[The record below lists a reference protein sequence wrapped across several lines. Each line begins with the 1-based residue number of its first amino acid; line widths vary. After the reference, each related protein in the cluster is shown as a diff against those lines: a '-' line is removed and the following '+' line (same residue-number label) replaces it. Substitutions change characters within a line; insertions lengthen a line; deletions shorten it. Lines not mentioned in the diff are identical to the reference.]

1 MFAATECDR
10 FGRPVV
16 PKAVRAEVPGP
27 GAYQLPTKL
36 NLVQHKTEVR
46 IPCHSESG
54 GSAPGMRAANNP
66 RGEARAAGRLRVLH
80 VDCGARERRRAAR
93 RARPG
98 VLQPITA
105 QQALV
110 PLQHLRAVGLS
121 E

>member
-54 GSAPGMRAANNP
+54 GSAPGMRAANI
-66 RGEARAAGRLRVLH
+66 
-80 VDCGARERRRAAR
+80 REAR
-93 RARPG
+93 RAPQVGSASFMSTAVRGNGGGRRVAPG
-98 VLQPITA
+98 PAYYNPSQPNRRSFHYNTSGRW
-105 QQALV
+105 V
-110 PLQHLRAVGLS
+110 
-121 E
+121 